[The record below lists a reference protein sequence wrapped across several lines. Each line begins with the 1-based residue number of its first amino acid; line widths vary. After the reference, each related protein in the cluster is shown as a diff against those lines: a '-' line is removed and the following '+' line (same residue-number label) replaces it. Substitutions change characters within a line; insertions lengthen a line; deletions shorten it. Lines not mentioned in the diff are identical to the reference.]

1 MRPMP
6 NIGPTELLI
15 IAIPLVVIMV
25 IVLGIVVAVRKG
37 NGASVPPPIPLAPQD
52 LQGLVTQLT
61 RQGRKVHA
69 IKELRQHTG
78 LGLAEAKKVVDA
90 VAMGHP
96 MWAHPAL
103 ARFRP
108 SPAALPHTGVV
119 TGPDLATRV
128 RELKAAG
135 RVEQAI
141 HLVRG
146 ETGMGQREAELF
158 IDTL

>member
-1 MRPMP
+1 MP

-15 IAIPLVVIMV
+15 IAIPLVVILV

-37 NGASVPPPIPLAPQD
+37 GGASVPPPTPLAPQD

-61 RQGRKVHA
+61 HQGRKVHA
-69 IKELRQHTG
+69 IKELRRHTG
-78 LGLAEAKKVVDA
+78 LSLAEAKKVVDA

-108 SPAALPHTGVV
+108 SPVALSHTGVA

-128 RELKAAG
+128 RELKAAD

-158 IDTL
+158 VGTL